1 MTVASEILRLC
12 AFACHP
18 TLPDSDW
25 ASRGK
30 TIRHPAALI
39 GCCGPMIYL
48 DHNATT
54 PLAPEALEAMRPYLE
69 RFHGNASSIHA
80 AGRETRAALDDSRD
94 RLAALL
100 GCKSH
105 EIIFTG
111 GGTEANNL
119 ALLGLARANASRGK
133 HLITC
138 ATEHHAVLHPLEH
151 LQKREGFRL
160 TVLGV
165 DSRGLLDPADVRR
178 ALTPETTLVSVM
190 TANNETG
197 VRQPVAEIAALCRG
211 QGVLFHSDAIQTFGK
226 EALACD
232 ADALSLAA
240 HKFYGPKGAGLLRV
254 RGGIAIER
262 IAFGGSHEGD
272 RRPGTENV
280 AAIVGMARAASLV
293 AAAANETGCLAP
305 LREQLWNGILAAF
318 PAAVRNSDPA
328 LSLANTLNVSFPG
341 LDGESVLINL
351 DLAGIC
357 ASSGSACMVGSIQ
370 PSHVLLAMGVP
381 RDVAQATVR
390 FSLGKGT
397 THEEIAEAVR
407 RIGGI
412 FARLREAAALD

>member
-1 MTVASEILRLC
+1 M
-12 AFACHP
+12 
-18 TLPDSDW
+18 
-25 ASRGK
+25 
-30 TIRHPAALI
+30 I
-39 GCCGPMIYL
+39 GCCAPMIYL

-100 GCKSH
+100 ACRPH

-119 ALLGLARANASRGK
+119 ALLGLARAHASRGK

-165 DSRGLLDPADVRR
+165 DSRGLLDPADVRS

-197 VRQPVAEIAALCRG
+197 VRQPVEEIAALCREH
-211 QGVLFHSDAIQTFGK
+211 GVLFHTDAIQSFGK
-226 EALACD
+226 EPLDCG

-240 HKFYGPKGAGLLRV
+240 HKFYGPKGAGLLLL
-254 RGGIAIER
+254 RGGISIER

-280 AAIVGMARAASLV
+280 AAVVGMARAAEI
-293 AAAANETGCLAP
+293 AAAATASEATRLVP
-305 LREQLWNGILAAF
+305 LREQLWEGIRAAF

-381 RDVAQATVR
+381 RDLTQATVR

-397 THEEIAEAVR
+397 TQDEIADAVR
-407 RIGGI
+407 RIEGI
-412 FARLREAAALD
+412 FTRLRDNAALA

>member
-1 MTVASEILRLC
+1 
-12 AFACHP
+12 
-18 TLPDSDW
+18 
-25 ASRGK
+25 
-30 TIRHPAALI
+30 
-39 GCCGPMIYL
+39 MIYL

-69 RFHGNASSIHA
+69 KFHGNASSIHA

-100 GCKSH
+100 ACRPH

-111 GGTEANNL
+111 GGTEADNL
-119 ALLGLARANASRGK
+119 ALLGLARAHASRGK

-151 LQKREGFRL
+151 LQKREGFLL

-178 ALTPETTLVSVM
+178 ALTAETTLVSVM

-197 VRQPVAEIAALCRG
+197 VRQPVAEIAALCRE
-211 QGVLFHSDAIQTFGK
+211 QGVLFHTDAIQTFGK
-226 EALACD
+226 EPFAPD

-240 HKFYGPKGAGLLRV
+240 HKFCGPKGAGVLLL
-254 RGGIAIER
+254 RGGISVER
-262 IAFGGSHEGD
+262 IAFGGSHESE

-280 AAIVGMARAASLV
+280 AAIVGMARAAEL
-293 AAAANETGCLAP
+293 AASSAADEPHRLIP
-305 LREQLWNGILAAF
+305 LREQLWEGIRAAF
-318 PAAVRNSDPA
+318 PGAVRNSDPA

-341 LDGESVLINL
+341 LDGESLLINL

-381 RDVAQATVR
+381 RETAQATVR

-397 THEEIAEAVR
+397 VQEEIAEAVR

-412 FARLREAAALD
+412 FARLRDAASVG